1 MNFGKMIAAG
11 MLILTSNIALAV
23 DGFDE
28 GLRYYMS
35 GKPNVA
41 LSLWRPLAES
51 GHSNAQF
58 HLGHLYSNGDGV
70 TKNNVE
76 ALKWYQQAAAQGHQ
90 TADYRI
96 RVIKMEM
103 KILHE

>member
-1 MNFGKMIAAG
+1 MNLGKIITATA
-11 MLILTSNIALAV
+11 LVLVSNTALAV

-35 GKPNVA
+35 GKPRQA

-58 HLGHLYSNGDGV
+58 HIGHLYSNGEGV
-70 TKNNVE
+70 SKSNTE

-90 TADYRI
+90 TANYRI

-103 KILHE
+103 KILH